1 MQLNLVKMVFLVG
14 KMKTITKIFYQKLLN
29 KNFSVP
35 EKFLFKHEKFI
46 EKMLDR
52 KFGKKIWQ
60 KKFCKSFFRTK
71 SLRRPDKK

>member
-52 KFGKKIWQ
+52 KFGKKNFV
-60 KKFCKSFFRTK
+60 KVFFAPK
-71 SLRRPDKK
+71 A